1 MKTSY
6 VLLAP
11 GFEETEAIGTVDVL
25 RRAGIPVETVSVN
38 EEPEV
43 AGSHS
48 ITLRADKKLSEIK
61 ESEALWLI
69 LPGGLPGA
77 TGLHDN
83 PAVQHLLRKHKESDG
98 HIAAICASPGLVL
111 GQLGLLE
118 GKQATC
124 YPGFEKYCKGA
135 KMLDQR
141 VVVDG
146 KLITANGPSSTL
158 VFAHAIVA
166 NTISLQAADKV
177 MNDMLLYP
185 GQDKYY
191 F

>member
-48 ITLRADKKLSEIK
+48 VTLRADKKLSEIK

-83 PAVQHLLRKHKESDG
+83 PTVQHLLREHMKKDG
-98 HIAAICASPGLVL
+98 HIAAICAAPGLVL

-118 GKQATC
+118 GRQATV

-135 KMLDQR
+135 KMHDQR

-158 VFAHAIVA
+158 AFARAIVA
-166 NTISLQAADKV
+166 STLNLQAADKV

-185 GQDKYY
+185 EQDKYY